1 MMDQVT
7 GRFQGKL
14 NKHQV
19 QKKKKKEEEEEEEE
33 EVQFVEH
40 NGHHIKT
47 IQFFHFTFCAYKQ
60 VLHL

>member
-19 QKKKKKEEEEEEEE
+19 QKKKK
-33 EVQFVEH
+33 
-40 NGHHIKT
+40 GRRRRRRRRRSSI
-47 IQFFHFTFCAYKQ
+47 C
-60 VLHL
+60 